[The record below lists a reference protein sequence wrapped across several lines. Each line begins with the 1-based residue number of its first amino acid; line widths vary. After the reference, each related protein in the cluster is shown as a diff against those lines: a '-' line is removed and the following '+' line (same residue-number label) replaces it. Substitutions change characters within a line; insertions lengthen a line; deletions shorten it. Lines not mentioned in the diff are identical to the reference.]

1 MTTRSNTVLLIPGIF
16 DRGRSMHRME
26 AALAR
31 SGFSAHYIHLQ
42 YNSGWYGM
50 EFLAHQLKSQVE
62 SLIDPGQSCALVGFS
77 MGGIV
82 ARHYIQVLGG
92 MERVHKYISIA
103 SPHFGSL
110 WANCLPYRGGRQLS
124 VGSDFLA
131 RINEEVHSLAPL
143 EPVSIWTPYDATILP
158 HSSALLPLGKSYE
171 VPVALHRWVPL
182 DQRVIDIVADELP
195 SIPGAR

>member
-1 MTTRSNTVLLIPGIF
+1 MSNRGRVVLLIPGIF
-16 DRGRSMHRME
+16 DRGKSMHRME
-26 AALAR
+26 AVLDSA
-31 SGFSAHYIHLQ
+31 GFSAYYIHLQ

-62 SLIDPGQSCALVGFS
+62 ELVEPDQTCALVGFS

-92 MERVHKYISIA
+92 QERVHKYISIA
-103 SPHFGSL
+103 SPHFGSV

-124 VGSDFLA
+124 VGSEFLA
-131 RINEEVHSLAPL
+131 RLNREIHSLEPL
-143 EPVSIWTPYDATILP
+143 EPVSIWTRYDATILP
-158 HSSALLPLGKSYE
+158 HRSALLPLGNIYE

-182 DQRVIDIVADELP
+182 DRRVIDIVSDELGTAP
-195 SIPGAR
+195 APR